1 MAQVTIATGFDVD
14 YYLDQVGVDYYLTAG
29 GEPPGIWAG
38 KGAETLGL
46 SGQVG
51 GGGEAGKASAGV
63 MRDLFHYDVLPDGT
77 PLRTAQR
84 RGKYP
89 TRAAYAQV
97 EDAIRKRI
105 EALGRFVTPEEKR
118 EIRLQERAK
127 MRASTPYYDLTFS
140 AEKSVSLMYAGYRAA
155 AKRAR
160 DEQREQDAEQ
170 FEARA
175 RAVEGAVMGG
185 ATRMLDLAE
194 QRGAIVRTGHHS
206 ASSGE
211 FRDAAGFVAVK
222 FLQHDS
228 RAGDPQLHVQT
239 TVLNRA
245 QRADGADNIW
255 RALDARPLWKE
266 RLGLSAH
273 AGLREAQELAGLG
286 LPLVKRADGNGFEV
300 GGIDERT
307 QAAFSKRTEQIN
319 AELQDLL
326 IEYRQMYGREPD
338 RQALYKLRKRVTL
351 STRDAKQKAP
361 HPESETA
368 EDRAR
373 AAEEEL
379 GKQIRKARDAN
390 VQELDSLGEAVEA
403 FAAGHPEARPEQL
416 PSEEKRARMIRAAV
430 AEVQRQ
436 NSTWTRAQLEWE
448 LYRQLVVLPAETD
461 WEQYLDDMADDVLS
475 GRAPETNV
483 IRIAP
488 VPDVVDVSTL
498 DHRKDGTSVYRPTGE
513 AKFVTAEHLDT
524 EEWILNKA
532 IKAAA
537 VKLAGEAEAAAALEG
552 TDLDRLQRRVVTGM
566 LTSDRFVTC
575 LVAPAG
581 TGKTHVTAAFAKA
594 WAQITGGRVIGLT
607 LSENAAR
614 VMAGEGVAE
623 AWNITRFFA
632 NKVPVGPRD
641 VLVLDEASQIS
652 TNDLARIMSL
662 ALQTGA
668 RIAPVGDTRQL
679 GAVEAG
685 GMFPLIAG
693 TIGHWNLTE
702 VRRFTQAW
710 EAEASLRLR
719 AGDVMALAAYH
730 AHGRIYEGP
739 QDRVYDDAV
748 DLYMTDVA
756 RGKSALLL
764 AGTNEEAAELARLVR
779 ERRIER
785 RQITGKHEV
794 TLRDGNAAGTGDL
807 VRARLNSKI
816 NAGGARLTNRDTLR
830 LTGFRGAGKDRFA
843 IAERQTGPG
852 EWSAPFDLPVTYLEE
867 NTELAYA
874 GNVYVAQGAT
884 VDTSHLVVS
893 EGMSRDLL
901 YVGSTRGR
909 EENTIHVRTGPA
921 DPAGMSRAEREAY
934 AQDAVMRA
942 AEMLERGDKAGAM
955 AVSVIPPE
963 PEGMRDRAPWEAVL
977 AEVMHRDDPAGT
989 AIEQMR
995 AAQDYVTNTRHLL
1008 QISEAFW
1015 WRDVA
1020 PQVDEAV
1027 RQRLSAREYERYLK
1041 DPERP
1046 AFLQALRT
1054 HEIGGRSVEDSLDA
1068 ITSRDM
1074 AGARSIA
1081 AVLHGRLGKEPPPA
1095 QGETTTWTERAPRNM
1110 PERIAE
1116 AQQTLD
1122 ERQAELGRQVAEQA
1136 PHWALEAWGVP
1147 PQKAGALREDWE
1159 RRAGIVESYREAA
1172 GITDPKQA
1180 LGPVPSSQAQLREA
1194 FSASVVALQLP
1205 DEAAMLRA
1213 MGRGE
1218 LEARVDERER
1228 AVGAAPGDVS
1238 AELTSVER
1246 QHKAQAAAAAAARD
1260 AGNITAAQAAEI
1272 LAAMHAV
1279 EIAGLRVTDAA
1290 RREWAEATA
1299 GQETAARAAERELQ
1313 RRGLAARIPVS
1324 EPDGESTREPETEAE
1339 FLERLPEIRAA
1350 AEAKAEQMARL
1361 TPVTDAEIERYGG
1374 EPEAADTGADRA
1386 AVLEEIRAEVDAISA
1401 RVDEIPDPAAERR
1414 AEMDQAGID
1423 EPVAHEP
1430 QAEPSLE
1437 ASWQPGNAQGYSAP
1451 QAGQDAEPEMEIG

>member
-38 KGAETLGL
+38 KGAEALGL

-51 GGGEAGKASAGV
+51 GGGDAGKASADV

-89 TRAAYAQV
+89 ARAAYAQV
-97 EDAIRKRI
+97 EEAIRKRI

-170 FEARA
+170 FEASA

-245 QRADGADNIW
+245 QRADGADDIW

-351 STRDAKQKAP
+351 STRDAKQKAA

-373 AAEEEL
+373 AAEDEL

-403 FAAGHPEARPEQL
+403 YAAEHPEARPEQL

-448 LYRQLVVLPAETD
+448 LYRQLVVLPAGTD

-513 AKFVTAEHLDT
+513 AKFVTAEHMDT

-537 VKLAGEAEAAAALEG
+537 AKLATEAEAAAALEG

-632 NKVPVGPRD
+632 NKVQVGPRD

-807 VRARLNSKI
+807 VRARQNTKI

-867 NTELAYA
+867 NAELAYA

-884 VDTSHLVVS
+884 VDTAHLVVA

-1020 PQVDEAV
+1020 PQIDEAV
-1027 RQRLSAREYERYLK
+1027 RQRISTREYERYLK

-1218 LEARVDERER
+1218 LEARVDARER
-1228 AVGAAPGDVS
+1228 AVGAAPADVS

-1246 QHKAQAAAAAAARD
+1246 QHKAQATAAAAARD

-1272 LAAMHAV
+1272 LAAMHAE

-1423 EPVAHEP
+1423 EPVAHER
-1430 QAEPSLE
+1430 QAGPSLE

-1451 QAGQDAEPEMEIG
+1451 QADQDAEPEMEIG